1 MEALKTPR
9 LDIQGLRGIAV
20 ISIILYHAFE
30 NMFYLGYLGVDVFFV
45 ISGFVVTPLIQN
57 IIENNSNTSDF
68 FAKLRI
74 FYLKRFYRLAPS
86 LGVAILV
93 TLIVYFFL
101 GNIYSH
107 INLSKQV
114 IATIMMVGNLGA
126 YFFVGDY
133 FHSNPNPLVHTWSL
147 AVEEQIY
154 VLLPILLFVLTLII
168 KKTKFLYVYSFIFLT
183 SLIVFLNIERI
194 LPLLNGLGLN
204 NPSGINFYSP
214 LTRIWEF
221 IGGSLTYFILKRKKS
236 KNKNLN
242 SLIIYSALML
252 EIICIYLLRNS
263 GFRGLVIYSCL
274 ITMFNIYFG
283 VFSKLPSLIQRIL
296 VWFGDRSYSLYL
308 VHMPILFLLKDS
320 FYFGGNGNEQVFIF
334 FGLFATLVFGWL
346 LSKYIETPF
355 RVKNNNFSVSKRAGI
370 ITFKIYLV
378 GLSFSI
384 LMLLG
389 TNNGYW
395 GLEKTIKSPLA
406 AQDLNYGCKIMND
419 PTDQPCVISKSTIG
433 KTVLLIG
440 DSHASQFAEVL
451 RKTAAQDDWQLVVWT
466 WGDCKIQY
474 TLKLRNSVSKD
485 CVDHNLKVLEWIKIN
500 KPNLIIASQYI
511 REEHSLDELQDGL
524 LQIRNIN
531 PNLLV
536 IPNTPVFP
544 DYDFMQQG
552 PIFKSIKYEKDF
564 KLTDMDL
571 RDSEMSKSL
580 MEWASHNSVKIID
593 LNNLY
598 CNKFTCSRWESGN
611 WLYKD
616 RTHLSIIG
624 ANLSS
629 PIFSKILQNYDKGN
643 FGSTQ

>member
-1 MEALKTPR
+1 MEDLKKPR
-9 LDIQGLRGIAV
+9 LDIQVLRGIAV

-30 NMFYLGYLGVDVFFV
+30 NIFYLGYLGVDVFFV

-86 LGVAILV
+86 LGVTILA

-114 IATIMMVGNLGA
+114 IATIMMIGNLGA

-154 VLLPILLFVLTLII
+154 VLLPILLFVLTLIM
-168 KKTKFLYVYSFIFLT
+168 KKIKFLYVYSFIFCT
-183 SLIVFLNIERI
+183 SLVVFLNIERI

-221 IGGSLTYFILKRKKS
+221 IGGSLTYFIFKRKKS
-236 KNKNLN
+236 KNRNLN
-242 SLIIYSALML
+242 SPIIYFALMF

-283 VFSKLPSLIQRIL
+283 VLSKLPSLIQRIL
-296 VWFGDRSYSLYL
+296 VWLGDRSYSLYL

-320 FYFGGNGNEQVFIF
+320 FYFGGNGNEKVYIF
-334 FGLFATLVFGWL
+334 FGLFATVVFGWL

-355 RVKNNNFSVSKRAGI
+355 RVKNNNFSVLKRAGI
-370 ITFKIYLV
+370 ITFKIYLAS
-378 GLSFSI
+378 LAFSI

-419 PTDQPCVISKSTIG
+419 PTDQPCVISKSKKG

-451 RKTAAQDDWQLVVWT
+451 RKTATQNDWQLVVWT

-474 TLKLRNSVSKD
+474 TLKLKNSVSKD
-485 CVDHNLKVLEWIKIN
+485 CVDHNLKVLDWIRIN

-524 LQIRNIN
+524 SRIRNIN
-531 PNLLV
+531 SNLLV

-544 DYDFMQQG
+544 DEDFMQRG
-552 PIFKSIKYEKDF
+552 PIFRSVWYKKEF
-564 KLTDMDL
+564 KVLDMDNK
-571 RDSEMSKSL
+571 DKKVSESL
-580 MEWASHNSVKIID
+580 ISWANMNSIEKIPID
-593 LNNLY
+593 DLFCENGI
-598 CNKFTCSRWESGN
+598 CSRWGN
-611 WLYKD
+611 GEWLYKD
-616 RTHLSIIG
+616 RTHLSVSG
-624 ANLSS
+624 ANLTSK
-629 PIFSKILQNYDKGN
+629 IFSREISKYI
-643 FGSTQ
+643 S